1 MPERDTNAFGEGAM
15 LWTLSVILI
24 FLWALGLTSS
34 YTNGGYIHILLGIA
48 LLALLLRIIQDR
60 RMAL

>member
-1 MPERDTNAFGEGAM
+1 M